1 MSPNAAAVRE
11 LFRAFESGGLESVI
25 SITDPDVTWYPT
37 TAGGRMVRGHQ
48 ELREHYGAL
57 AAHGVE
63 LHARMDQIEELGD
76 AVLVRGSLRVERW
89 GELSE
94 STVVWLYRLRDGK
107 VREAWTFHS
116 RAEAVAALL
125 MRGAP
130 AA

>member
-25 SITDPDVTWYPT
+25 SITDPDVTWYPA
-37 TAGGRMVRGHQ
+37 TAGGRMVRGHE

-63 LHARMDQIEELGD
+63 LRARMDALEELGD

-125 MRGAP
+125 TSGA
-130 AA
+130 ATG

>member
-11 LFRAFESGGLESVI
+11 LFRAFDAGGLEQVI

-37 TAGGRMVRGHQ
+37 TAGGRMIRGHEQ
-48 ELREHYGAL
+48 LREHYGAL
-57 AAHGVE
+57 AAHGVQ
-63 LHARMDQIEELGD
+63 LHARMDQLEELGD

-94 STVVWLYRLRDGK
+94 STVVWLYRVRDGK

-116 RAEAVAALL
+116 RAEAVATMLTI
-125 MRGAP
+125 GASS
-130 AA
+130 A